1 MENLVSGM
9 LLPCGEGVMPEPV
22 IVNGLDSLNMMV
34 GGTID
39 AVTTT
44 LDSDTAVLVGYINDE
59 GLFLDME
66 FNYIASALF
75 NRHIVGNC
83 VVVWGLNSNGVY
95 DGESYD
101 LPSAIVKFLNEE
113 LMQVVAKGYGTATI
127 LGAFCEVAID
137 LGLATHED
145 INYHSEQLMLSAQFG
160 TKDAEHD
167 AHIDYFINMIKAV
180 MAEAGDAELDDELSS
195 WADIVLADLH
205 ERKGS

>member
-9 LLPCGEGVMPEPV
+9 LLPCGSGVMPEPV

-75 NRHIVGNC
+75 NRSIVGNC

-95 DGESYD
+95 DGENYD

-127 LGAFCEVAID
+127 LGAFCEVAEG
-137 LGLATHED
+137 LGLATYED

-205 ERKGS
+205 ERKGA